1 MDWGQSGSPDSRFA
15 SGALIILGI
24 AFVFAYS
31 GEEEARN
38 KRLLNARVKPML
50 FSEELVLRLMFA
62 IVWKPAVP

>member
-1 MDWGQSGSPDSRFA
+1 MPGV
-15 SGALIILGI
+15 

-31 GEEEARN
+31 GEDEARN